1 MVRRLLTHGFVENGP
16 RFVPFRG
23 LQNPRVMISLA
34 PLENWG
40 AHTSIETPGCEAT
53 GSAEFLRPK
62 MSVLGGTGGFADI
75 LMHFSVTCNYGGVGT
90 LMQV

>member
-1 MVRRLLTHGFVENGP
+1 MCFSRKQRIETARRLLSAKTKKQ
-16 RFVPFRG
+16 RTRG
-23 LQNPRVMISLA
+23 ISLA